1 MKSKSTR
8 RIFTNPST
16 SGLILT
22 NANIITLDPLRPR
35 AEIVVTRDGKI
46 RAVGSKK
53 DLKKFKAEQFKVID
67 CRGKTVLPGFIDA
80 HCHFLGFAESLVV
93 LNLEPR
99 SNVRSIPHIQVR
111 ISRLSNELPLGTWI
125 RGRGYNE
132 FYLAEKRHP
141 TRWDLDAAAALHP
154 VRLTHRSGRAH
165 VLNSLALKVV
175 GISQGTADPT
185 DGLID
190 RDVKTGEPTGLLYG
204 MGDYLST
211 CIPPLD
217 KDQLERGVRLASRKL
232 LSLGITSI
240 HDASPRNNLSRW
252 KMFRGWK
259 KRGFLKPRVSMSF
272 GLGGWGEFP
281 GRDSPFRGDENQIH
295 LAGVKIILHQT
306 TGQMSPSQSRLNEMI
321 LDIHRSGFQAIIHA
335 IEETAIG
342 AACSAVEY
350 ALQGYPKPD
359 HRHRIEHCS
368 VCTPPMAR
376 RLASLGTMVVT
387 QPSFIYFHGDRYLK
401 TVPNGQLKH
410 LYPIGTLMKNGVT
423 VAASSDCPIVP
434 ANPLIGIYS
443 AICRTTEAGE
453 AILPQEGI
461 PPFEALRMYGDYA
474 AQTTFEENFKG
485 SIMPGKV
492 ADLVILSG
500 DPTELPPNEI
510 KDIGVEMT
518 ILNGEVVWD
527 TMA

>member
-1 MKSKSTR
+1 MKNKPTR
-8 RIFTNPST
+8 RIPTNPSA
-16 SGLILT
+16 SGLVLT

-35 AEIVVTRDGKI
+35 AEIVATRDGKI
-46 RAVGSKK
+46 LAVGSKK

-67 CRGKTVLPGFIDA
+67 CWGKTVLPGFADV
-80 HCHFLGFAESLVV
+80 HCHFFGLAESLVG

-99 SNVRSIPHIQVR
+99 SNVRSIAHIQAR
-111 ISRLSNELPLGTWI
+111 ISRLSKELPPGTWI

-132 FYLAEKRHP
+132 FYLTEKRHP
-141 TRWDLDAAAALHP
+141 TRWDLDAATALHP
-154 VRLTHRSGRAH
+154 VKLTHRSGRAH
-165 VLNSLALKVV
+165 VLNSLALERF
-175 GISQGTADPT
+175 GICEGTADPP

-211 CIPPLD
+211 FIPPLD
-217 KDQLERGVRLASRKL
+217 KDQLERGVRLASREL

-252 KMFRGWK
+252 EMFQGWK
-259 KRGFLKPRVSMSF
+259 ERGLLKPRVGMSF
-272 GLGGWGEFP
+272 GVRSLDGYRAQDFP
-281 GRDSPFRGDENQIH
+281 DPIDENQIRRS
-295 LAGVKIILHQT
+295 GIKIVLHRT
-306 TGQMSPSQSRLNEMI
+306 TGQMNPSQAELNDMV

-335 IEETAIG
+335 IEETAIS

-350 ALQGYPKPD
+350 ALQGYPKSD

-387 QPSFIYFHGDRYLK
+387 HPSFIYFHGDRYLK

-443 AICRTTEAGE
+443 AVCRATEAGE
-453 AILPQEGI
+453 VILPQEGI
-461 PPFEALRMYGDYA
+461 TPFEALRMYGDYA

-527 TMA
+527 TMG